1 MAKHLTQLDIE
12 AILGTLDGWQG
23 KLTWDS
29 LCDAVVKHIG
39 KRPTRQSLNS
49 NKQIKLAFQNKK
61 SRLKGAPED
70 TKIPPSLAIAG
81 QRIKRLEEENSRLRT
96 ENLRLLEKY
105 IIWQYNAYR
114 HGLPEEK
121 LNMPLPAIDRDSSK

>member
-1 MAKHLTQLDIE
+1 LAKHLTQLDIE

-61 SRLKGAPED
+61 SRLKAPRGHKD
-70 TKIPPSLAIAG
+70 TAFIG
-81 QRIKRLEEENSRLRT
+81 
-96 ENLRLLEKY
+96 
-105 IIWQYNAYR
+105 YR
-114 HGLPEEK
+114 WSTYK
-121 LNMPLPAIDRDSSK
+121 AS

>member
-1 MAKHLTQLDIE
+1 MAKHLTHLDIE
-12 AILGTLDGWQG
+12 KILGALDGWQG

-49 NKQIKLAFQNKK
+49 NKQIKLAFLNKK
-61 SRLKGAPED
+61 SRLKGDSED

-81 QRIKRLEEENSRLRT
+81 QRIKRLEEENSRLRS
-96 ENLRLLEKY
+96 ENFRLLEKY
-105 IIWQYNAYR
+105 IVWQYNAYR
-114 HGLPEEK
+114 HGLSEEK
-121 LNMPLPAIDRDSSK
+121 LNMPLPAIDRESSK